1 MKRKLSAFYFIIILP
16 KVMFLNVFGF
26 MIKTKIRKYCELN
39 KYTENIIKKIEV
51 CNKVGEKLSISVFK
65 SVLLFVF

>member
-1 MKRKLSAFYFIIILP
+1 
-16 KVMFLNVFGF
+16 MFLNVFGF